1 MYHAKIFYVIGF
13 LLLAVACG
21 DSNFN
26 PESTWV
32 DAGGHK
38 LNIRCSGEGSP
49 AVILGSGLASDNHD
63 WGPVEE
69 RVSEF
74 TQICSYDR
82 AGLGESESVEGVP
95 TAQVAS
101 DRLHSL
107 LSAAGINGPV
117 VMVGHSYSGL
127 VALLYATQH
136 PENTAALVL
145 VDSLQKDNL
154 ISAAEIL
161 GEQAM
166 AVLMNAMQSNPEGV
180 DMAASIDQVK
190 DVTSLGDLPLTV
202 ITAGMPNLPPFIDR
216 DIRKLLADSWLESQR
231 ALAGL
236 SSAGIHIV
244 AEESGHCVQC
254 DQPKLVADSILR
266 NVARARNR

>member
-1 MYHAKIFYVIGF
+1 MYHVKIFYVIGF

-21 DSNFN
+21 DRNFN
-26 PESTWV
+26 PESTRV
-32 DAGGHK
+32 DVGGHK

-82 AGLGESESVEGVP
+82 AGLGESESVEGIP

-127 VALLYATQH
+127 VVLLYATQH
-136 PENTAALVL
+136 PGNTAALVL
-145 VDSLQKDNL
+145 VDSLQKDIL

-166 AVLMNAMQSNPEGV
+166 AVFMNAVQSNPDGV

-202 ITAGMPNLPPFIDR
+202 ITAEMPNLPLFIDR
-216 DIRKLLADSWLESQR
+216 DIRKLLADS
-231 ALAGL
+231 
-236 SSAGIHIV
+236 
-244 AEESGHCVQC
+244 
-254 DQPKLVADSILR
+254 
-266 NVARARNR
+266 

>member
-1 MYHAKIFYVIGF
+1 MYHVKIFYVIGF

-21 DSNFN
+21 DRNFN
-26 PESTWV
+26 PESTRV
-32 DAGGHK
+32 DVGGHK
-38 LNIRCSGEGSP
+38 LNIKCLDEGSP
-49 AVILGSGLASDNHD
+49 AAILG
-63 WGPVEE
+63 
-69 RVSEF
+69 SEF

-82 AGLGESESVEGVP
+82 AGLGESDSVEGVP

-117 VMVGHSYSGL
+117 VMVGYSYSGL

-202 ITAGMPNLPPFIDR
+202 ITAEMPNLPPFIDR